1 MRILVVGS
9 GGREHAL
16 IWQLLREQPDAQI
29 YAAPG
34 NGGTKGWAESVP
46 LKPEEIVGL
55 ADFADSRDIDLTV
68 VGPEAPLVAGIV
80 DTFQA
85 RGLAVFG
92 PSMSGAEIE
101 GSKAFAKKLMMQAG
115 VPTASHQ
122 SFDSFEAADRHIRK
136 QGAPLV
142 VKASGLAAGK
152 GSIVCRTVD
161 DAVDTAR
168 SMLVDKKFGNA
179 GATVVVED
187 FLSGEELSVLYLTDG
202 ERALPLIPSQDHKPI
217 GEGDTGPNT
226 GGMGAYAPV
235 SIADERLIGLVTD
248 RIVMPTLAEL
258 RAQDR
263 DFRGV
268 LYCGLM
274 VVDGDP
280 FVIEFNCRF
289 GDPETQAILPLLE
302 SSLLESFQQVAGGGR
317 LLIDKFRF
325 SRRAAVCTVLASQ
338 GYPGTYAKGKVIDIP
353 EALRSDPE
361 LIVLHAGTRRDT
373 EGRLVTGGGRVL
385 GVVGLG
391 ADVTAAA
398 EKSRAAADAIGFE
411 GKYFR
416 RDIGHREI
424 ARERSR

>member
-1 MRILVVGS
+1 
-9 GGREHAL
+9 
-16 IWQLLREQPDAQI
+16 
-29 YAAPG
+29 
-34 NGGTKGWAESVP
+34 
-46 LKPEEIVGL
+46 
-55 ADFADSRDIDLTV
+55 
-68 VGPEAPLVAGIV
+68 
-80 DTFQA
+80 
-85 RGLAVFG
+85 
-92 PSMSGAEIE
+92 
-101 GSKAFAKKLMMQAG
+101 
-115 VPTASHQ
+115 
-122 SFDSFEAADRHIRK
+122 
-136 QGAPLV
+136 
-142 VKASGLAAGK
+142 
-152 GSIVCRTVD
+152 
-161 DAVDTAR
+161 
-168 SMLVDKKFGNA
+168 
-179 GATVVVED
+179 
-187 FLSGEELSVLYLTDG
+187 
-202 ERALPLIPSQDHKPI
+202 
-217 GEGDTGPNT
+217 
-226 GGMGAYAPV
+226 
-235 SIADERLIGLVTD
+235 
-248 RIVMPTLAEL
+248 
-258 RAQDR
+258 
-263 DFRGV
+263 
-268 LYCGLM
+268 M